1 MKALE
6 NRTIFSSC
14 QHDREKLLQ
23 IHRERLK
30 CIRNVI
36 DTRRV
41 STPNTTARCSSPSK
55 KAMTK
60 QANHERIVKDNL
72 LLAHKIFNIMEGN
85 SDITDKIND
94 QRHIDNHPGTMN
106 FKARLAEA
114 KRVHERN
121 MLLASRLDTV
131 QPYYKIADL
140 RVIRPTKKRVATSH
154 NAKKSKF
161 ARELGMVLKADRHVD
176 GFGELTHRSAG
187 HADSFG
193 HNTRLPTID
202 PEMHSQSARKAD
214 YGQEPESRGDNQRGR
229 PNNVLLEYTKIQEG
243 RVLDVAVL
251 KEPFRDRYAIFGIDV
266 DDGQRYELRI
276 TSEEV
281 SSILDGDMLVTSVD
295 NVEVWMALLNKV
307 TLQKVGFFARLP
319 FSSDDVDNASGTS
332 NNNSSS
338 RGASPP
344 KSAAASPRGEE
355 EIAARY
361 ALNFTTSPAL
371 VPSAPTISRPST
383 ERPASRSNTAGAG
396 NTSAAGAIRSRHLK
410 SAGGGNTGSSAN
422 GRGAG
427 SRPARSA
434 NEAPAAVDPILSLFA
449 DAGLVDD
456 FARTQ
461 IATPGFLDNA
471 TSATVTLVE
480 VNADFPD
487 APPETDVS
495 KFFENEATE
504 GPPAD
509 DSPRSKNT
517 KKSSSSQQQRSN
529 LKSGGGARSNA
540 QRAAAVRRRSIENEQ
555 VKNAKPTAGAAASAA
570 VSDAQST
577 STQPRKPAAP
587 GESKAPANRPSVH
600 KHAPAVTAATATKN
614 ATVTPAPA
622 LVPKP
627 PGGAKPSSAVPAET
641 ATGAPVSASAKAGP
655 SSSTKSPKAPAAAPT
670 SSSARPGSKPGSA
683 RPVNPGTVSAKA
695 TTSTAP
701 AAAQSPPLTQDNATP
716 VVDVAEITPTATP
729 AVVTAQEQTKE
740 MAMSCVSSAVDLAMA
755 SVVRS
760 RSNLSLPQQSSAKHA
775 SAKEGASEIDATSG
789 TVDVKGNGTEE
800 LSTVLNEPSQVINK
814 SVVGEASVSQGYST
828 DFEAAASS

>member
-1 MKALE
+1 VRFRGITYLL
-6 NRTIFSSC
+6 IFPG
-14 QHDREKLLQ
+14 L
-23 IHRERLK
+23 
-30 CIRNVI
+30 
-36 DTRRV
+36 
-41 STPNTTARCSSPSK
+41 
-55 KAMTK
+55 
-60 QANHERIVKDNL
+60 ANHERIVKDNL

-154 NAKKSKF
+154 NAAKKSKF
-161 ARELGMVLKADRHVD
+161 ARELGLVLKADRHVD

-307 TLQKVGFFARLP
+307 NLQKVGFFARLP
-319 FSSDDVDNASGTS
+319 FSSDEVDNASGTN

-338 RGASPP
+338 RGGSPP
-344 KSAAASPRGEE
+344 KSARGED

-371 VPSAPTISRPST
+371 VPSAPAVSRPST
-383 ERPASRSNTAGAG
+383 ERPASRSNTAGMG

-410 SAGGGNTGSSAN
+410 SAGGGNAGSAAN
-422 GRGAG
+422 GRGTG
-427 SRPARSA
+427 SRPIRSSQPV
-434 NEAPAAVDPILSLFA
+434 NDTPAAVDPILSLFA

-480 VNADFPD
+480 VNEDFPD
-487 APPETDVS
+487 APPETDAS
-495 KFFENEATE
+495 KVNHVL
-504 GPPAD
+504 
-509 DSPRSKNT
+509 R
-517 KKSSSSQQQRSN
+517 
-529 LKSGGGARSNA
+529 
-540 QRAAAVRRRSIENEQ
+540 
-555 VKNAKPTAGAAASAA
+555 VKYIA
-570 VSDAQST
+570 
-577 STQPRKPAAP
+577 
-587 GESKAPANRPSVH
+587 
-600 KHAPAVTAATATKN
+600 
-614 ATVTPAPA
+614 
-622 LVPKP
+622 
-627 PGGAKPSSAVPAET
+627 
-641 ATGAPVSASAKAGP
+641 
-655 SSSTKSPKAPAAAPT
+655 
-670 SSSARPGSKPGSA
+670 
-683 RPVNPGTVSAKA
+683 
-695 TTSTAP
+695 
-701 AAAQSPPLTQDNATP
+701 
-716 VVDVAEITPTATP
+716 
-729 AVVTAQEQTKE
+729 
-740 MAMSCVSSAVDLAMA
+740 
-755 SVVRS
+755 
-760 RSNLSLPQQSSAKHA
+760 
-775 SAKEGASEIDATSG
+775 
-789 TVDVKGNGTEE
+789 
-800 LSTVLNEPSQVINK
+800 
-814 SVVGEASVSQGYST
+814 
-828 DFEAAASS
+828 